1 LFRRSSRVVQ
11 WALVAVV
18 NCAVRFGAPKHLGN
32 GLREFSQTALAGP
45 QLLFRVF
52 PRADIADETGKYL
65 MTVSGQ
71 FTKGDFHRKFL
82 ASFPQPGEFRALPV
96 DVPLASSQVA
106 PETTIMQFA
115 HPLRH

>member
-1 LFRRSSRVVQ
+1 
-11 WALVAVV
+11 
-18 NCAVRFGAPKHLGN
+18 
-32 GLREFSQTALAGP
+32 
-45 QLLFRVF
+45 
-52 PRADIADETGKYL
+52 

-82 ASFPQPGEFRALPV
+82 AIFPQPGEFRALPV